1 MPPNGKSKETHP
13 WGAKGPGNK
22 TSSQTMTLTGGW
34 HILGCIDITYIII
47 YNIYYKLYVCICV
60 NRDFGV
66 VFWLMSASPLVG
78 QVHMLRITTPPKICT
93 EVMVASWIFLIFSTR
108 IAIRRMRTM
117 AACRLLICFDVFP
130 SQNFFWSLRNVL
142 AASLP
147 AQNLLARSVWLSYE
161 FRLEILP
168 WHVDDQNWTC
178 FAENRHVFL
187 FVRSRLALS
196 WEAEGIPSMP
206 WISKTSRL
214 QTV

>member
-1 MPPNGKSKETHP
+1 MAYLGVHRYYIYN
-13 WGAKGPGNK
+13 
-22 TSSQTMTLTGGW
+22 
-34 HILGCIDITYIII
+34 HIYIYTYIYII
-47 YNIYYKLYVCICV
+47 NYMYVYV
-60 NRDFGV
+60 WMETLELF
-66 VFWLMSASPLVG
+66 FWLISTSPLVG

-93 EVMVASWIFLIFSTR
+93 EVMVASWIFLIYSTR
-108 IAIRRMRTM
+108 IAIRRMPTM

-130 SQNFFWSLRNVL
+130 SQRFFWSLRNVL

-161 FRLEILP
+161 SRLEILP